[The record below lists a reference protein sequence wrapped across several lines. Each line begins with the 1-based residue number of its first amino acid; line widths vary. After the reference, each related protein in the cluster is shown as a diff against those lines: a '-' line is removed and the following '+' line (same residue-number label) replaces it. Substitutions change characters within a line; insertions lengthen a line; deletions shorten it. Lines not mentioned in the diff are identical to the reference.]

1 MNAFKYIA
9 TCTFAL
15 WLVACTTAQGPV
27 GTDAIVVLKS
37 GS

>member
-1 MNAFKYIA
+1 MNVFKYIA
-9 TCTFAL
+9 VCTLAL
-15 WLVACTTAQGPV
+15 GLGACTTAQGPV